1 MLHFKFMSKLIPRGK
16 CVFEWLQPVPVC
28 EWKSDTAPFQALWDK
43 YRHISLTGLFTQ
55 TECHEMRVC
64 HHSE

>member
-43 YRHISLTGLFTQ
+43 YHHTVSLGYL
-55 TECHEMRVC
+55 HRLSAMK
-64 HHSE
+64 